1 MLYIYALL
9 NCYYSN
15 SFVIAHCAR
24 EISMREK
31 NEYRILGNTSL
42 DDKDVFDVSKN
53 NGCRILGNSLD
64 DKDVPGIIER
74 KNMRRKAQGKKK

>member
-9 NCYYSN
+9 NCYSSN
-15 SFVIAHCAR
+15 SFVIAHCAKR
-24 EISMREK
+24 IKISVREK
-31 NEYRILGNTSL
+31 NEYRILGNSL

-64 DKDVPGIIER
+64 DKDVPG
-74 KNMRRKAQGKKK
+74 KN